1 MAYRFGRC
9 SFDPARRQL
18 TRDGE
23 EVALSPRAFAAL
35 SVLLTRYPEA
45 VSKRDLYEE
54 LWPNTFVELTN
65 LNNVIAEIRTA
76 IGDRNKSIVKTKHR
90 FGYVFAASLSAAQ
103 ENIDAPFVLLIG
115 SSTYPLREENLVGR
129 TSDAAV
135 MIAAPSISRKH
146 AVIRIRGKRVEIED
160 LRSKNGTSIDGK
172 AVTDRQEVPDG
183 ATVCFGTVCGIFRA
197 LPRGKST
204 LTDKRRVNA

>member
-1 MAYRFGRC
+1 
-9 SFDPARRQL
+9 
-18 TRDGE
+18 
-23 EVALSPRAFAAL
+23 
-35 SVLLTRYPEA
+35 
-45 VSKRDLYEE
+45 
-54 LWPNTFVELTN
+54 TFVELTN

-90 FGYVFAASLSAAQ
+90 FGYVFAASLSATQ
-103 ENIDAPFVLLIG
+103 EDIDAPFVILIG
-115 SSTYPLREENLVGR
+115 SSTYPLREGENLVGR

-172 AVTDRQEVPDG
+172 AVSGRQELPDG
-183 ATVCFGTVCGIFRA
+183 ATVCFGTLCGVFRA
-197 LPRGKST
+197 LPPGKST
-204 LTDKRRVNA
+204 LTDKSRVGV

>member
-35 SVLLTRYPEA
+35 SVLLSRYPEA

-76 IGDRNKSIVKTKHR
+76 IGDRSKSIVKTKHR
-90 FGYVFAASLSAAQ
+90 FGYVFAASLSP
-103 ENIDAPFVLLIG
+103 ESSDATFVLLIG
-115 SSTYPLREENLVGR
+115 SSTYPLREGENLVGR
-129 TSDAAV
+129 TSDATV

-172 AVTDRQEVPDG
+172 AVSDRQELPDG
-183 ATVCFGTVCGIFRA
+183 ATVCFGTVCGVFRA
-197 LPRGKST
+197 VQRGKST
-204 LTDKRRVNA
+204 LTDKRRVNV